1 MLTPLPQPL
10 YNMVYWRGCEGVY
23 TPCEPSVYTMTYC
36 FDEKEL
42 GDIMKSN
49 RRSMKKLALVFSI
62 ISISILLAS
71 SAQAAW
77 VPIGDFVSIS
87 SIPTEGLEVGDKIFS
102 DFDVTAISAGGA
114 FAPGADSVLVR
125 GGQNDETDDFG
136 LQFRLAWV
144 VGSEQIINAN
154 IDFKVSIA
162 PDYEPW
168 FMDEAVLFL
177 MNAGATGNGS
187 VSANEII
194 YDSSFMGNALAALD
208 TSREFGD
215 GGSDLLNQS
224 QLVLSGEPVIMKEIW
239 VETSIIISGG
249 TVGTA
254 QLTEVF
260 MLYSQ
265 VPEPATILMLG
276 LGALALL
283 RKRRV

>member
-1 MLTPLPQPL
+1 
-10 YNMVYWRGCEGVY
+10 
-23 TPCEPSVYTMTYC
+23 
-36 FDEKEL
+36 
-42 GDIMKSN
+42 MKS
-49 RRSMKKLALVFSI
+49 ALIFSI

-77 VPIGDFVSIS
+77 VPLTGDFVSIS
-87 SIPTEGLEVGDKIFS
+87 SIPTGGLQVGDKIFS
-102 DFDVTAISAGGA
+102 NFDVTAIAAGGA
-114 FAPGADSVLVR
+114 FAPSVDSLLVR
-125 GGQNDETDDFG
+125 GGQNDATGDYG

-162 PDYEPW
+162 PGYDPW

-194 YDSSFMGNALAALD
+194 YDASFMGNALAALD

-215 GGSDLLNQS
+215 GGSDLINQS
-224 QLVLSGEPVIMKEIW
+224 QFELFGGPAQMKDIW

-249 TVGTA
+249 TTGTA

-276 LGALALL
+276 LGSLALL
-283 RKRRV
+283 RRRKR

>member
-1 MLTPLPQPL
+1 
-10 YNMVYWRGCEGVY
+10 
-23 TPCEPSVYTMTYC
+23 
-36 FDEKEL
+36 
-42 GDIMKSN
+42 MKS
-49 RRSMKKLALVFSI
+49 ALVFSI

-77 VPIGDFVSIS
+77 VPIDDEFIPIS
-87 SIPTEGLEVGDKIFS
+87 SIPTGGLEVGDKIFS
-102 DFDVTAISAGGA
+102 DFDVTAIAAGGA
-114 FAPGADSVLVR
+114 FAPSADSLLVR
-125 GGQNDETDDFG
+125 GGQNDATGDYG

-162 PDYEPW
+162 AGYDPW
-168 FMDEAVLFL
+168 FMEDAVLFL
-177 MNAGATGNGS
+177 MNAGATGTGS

-208 TSREFGD
+208 TSREYGD
-215 GGSDLLNQS
+215 GGSDLIDHS
-224 QLVLSGEPVIMKEIW
+224 QFVIDEEPVLAKEIW

-276 LGALALL
+276 LGSLALL
-283 RKRRV
+283 RSRKR

>member
-1 MLTPLPQPL
+1 
-10 YNMVYWRGCEGVY
+10 
-23 TPCEPSVYTMTYC
+23 
-36 FDEKEL
+36 
-42 GDIMKSN
+42 MKS
-49 RRSMKKLALVFSI
+49 ALIFSI

-77 VPIGDFVSIS
+77 VPVTEDFIPIS
-87 SIPTEGLEVGDKIFS
+87 SIPTGGLLVGDKIFS
-102 DFDVTAISAGGA
+102 DFDVTAIAAGGA
-114 FAPGADSVLVR
+114 FAPGADSLLVR
-125 GGQNDETDDFG
+125 GGQNDATGDYG

-162 PDYEPW
+162 PGYDPW

-177 MNAGATGNGS
+177 MNAGATGTGS

-194 YDSSFMGNALAALD
+194 YDASFMGNALAALD

-215 GGSDLLNQS
+215 GGSDLINQS
-224 QLVLSGEPVIMKEIW
+224 QFELFGGPAQMKDIW
-239 VETSIIISGG
+239 VETSVIISGG
-249 TVGTA
+249 TGGTA

-276 LGALALL
+276 LGSLALL
-283 RKRRV
+283 RIRKKR